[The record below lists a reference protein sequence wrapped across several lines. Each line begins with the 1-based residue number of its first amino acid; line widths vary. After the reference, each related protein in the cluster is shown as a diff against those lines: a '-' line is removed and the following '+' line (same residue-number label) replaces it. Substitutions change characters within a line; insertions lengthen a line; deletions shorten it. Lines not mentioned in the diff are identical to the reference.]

1 MAEVLSQFTSILL
14 DNNGVRYRAQACGA
28 PMEDGKWQGWIEF
41 SPLEGGA
48 PIRSG
53 RETTQ
58 PNRIDTVYWASGLT
72 PVYLEGA
79 LERALN
85 PLVVRDAE
93 PAAPEFKNPAPLTHI
108 ATGVPIREA
117 VLNPYSVV
125 EKGEGLLRN
134 QLGALSAWHLVN
146 IIEAYR
152 LSDEP
157 SAVLS
162 RLSPGALIEIIAAA
176 VAPANR
182 SVAK

>member
-1 MAEVLSQFTSILL
+1 MAEVLSQFTTILR
-14 DNNGVRYRAQACGA
+14 DSDGVRYRAQACGA
-28 PMEDGKWQGWIEF
+28 PMEDGKWQGWLEF
-41 SPLEGGA
+41 SPLDGGA

-58 PNRIDTVYWASGLT
+58 PNRVDTVYWASGLT
-72 PVYLEGA
+72 AVYLEGA

-85 PLVVRDAE
+85 PLVVRDVEA
-93 PAAPEFKNPAPLTHI
+93 AAPEFEKPAPLTDI

-125 EKGEGLLRN
+125 EKGEALLRN
-134 QLGALSAWHLVN
+134 QLAALSAWHLVN

-152 LSDEP
+152 LSDKP
-157 SAVLS
+157 SVVLS
-162 RLSPGALIEIIAAA
+162 SLSPGTLIELIVAA

-182 SVAK
+182 TVAK